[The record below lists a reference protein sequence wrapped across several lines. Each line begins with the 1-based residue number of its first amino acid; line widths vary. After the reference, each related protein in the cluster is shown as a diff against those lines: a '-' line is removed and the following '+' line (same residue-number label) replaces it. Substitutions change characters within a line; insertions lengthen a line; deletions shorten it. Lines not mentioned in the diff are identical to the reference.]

1 MSWVE
6 LVTTKLLDSPH
17 SHIRVYTLS
26 PHFCLI
32 VECDSVVTTNY
43 VILHLRCFA
52 RAAPYI
58 VVYRQRP
65 HLLFVTSQGP
75 EAGQKQEKNGPS
87 RHFASSYSTRA
98 RDLAKDIA
106 LGNSRGQTVHVI
118 FI

>member
-1 MSWVE
+1 MF
-6 LVTTKLLDSPH
+6 DYYMYQ
-17 SHIRVYTLS
+17 YTLS
-26 PHFCLI
+26 LI

-58 VVYRQRP
+58 VVYRQHP
-65 HLLFVTSQGP
+65 HLFVTSQGTL
-75 EAGQKQEKNGPS
+75 AGQKQEKNGPG

-106 LGNSRGQTVHVI
+106 LDNSRGQTVHVI